1 MNKNCINLH
10 KKKKN
15 VKLYVI
21 INKSREGGSMDNNFN
36 NQFNNQ
42 NMQNNAG
49 NQDLNTNFQSVNDNM
64 GQPISN
70 TNANNNITN
79 SIKPKKVNAWLI
91 IIPIVVIV
99 AGIVL
104 FTNQEKKEIVNNNDS
119 FIEKNDTNNQEENI
133 SGNVEEETNNQ
144 EENISGNVEEET
156 NNNYSF
162 LLNVQTV
169 VQVGDR
175 GTIVVGVIE
184 KGTIKEGDVVQIIGN
199 NKEKLDA
206 KVVTLEISSKYVKE
220 ANAGDNVGIFLR
232 NITQEQVEIGQQL
245 VK

>member
-1 MNKNCINLH
+1 
-10 KKKKN
+10 
-15 VKLYVI
+15 
-21 INKSREGGSMDNNFN
+21 MDNN
-36 NQFNNQ
+36 FNNQ

-49 NQDLNTNFQSVNDNM
+49 NQTLNTNFQSVNDNM

-70 TNANNNITN
+70 TNVNNNNMGQPISNTNANNNNTYQMGSNN
-79 SIKPKKVNAWLI
+79 SNPIKPKKVNAWLI

-119 FIEKNDTNNQEENI
+119 FTEINDTNNQEENI
-133 SGNVEEETNNQ
+133 SG
-144 EENISGNVEEET
+144 SVEEET

>member
-1 MNKNCINLH
+1 
-10 KKKKN
+10 
-15 VKLYVI
+15 
-21 INKSREGGSMDNNFN
+21 MDNN
-36 NQFNNQ
+36 FNNQ

-49 NQDLNTNFQSVNDNM
+49 NQTLNTNFQSVNDNM

-70 TNANNNITN
+70 TNVNNNNMGQPISNTNANNNNTYQMGSNN
-79 SIKPKKVNAWLI
+79 SNPIKPKKVNAWLI

-119 FIEKNDTNNQEENI
+119 FTEINDTNNQEENI
-133 SGNVEEETNNQ
+133 SGSVEEETNNQ
-144 EENISGNVEEET
+144 EENISGSVEEET

-162 LLNVQTV
+162 LLNVQVV

-175 GTIVVGVIE
+175 GTIVTGVIE

-206 KVVTLEISSKYVKE
+206 EVKYLEVSSKSVEE
-220 ANAGDNVGIFLR
+220 AVVGENVGIFLK
-232 NITQEQVEIGQQL
+232 NITKEQVEVGQQL